1 MARKSLKQWLIAAN
15 GWQRI
20 WFVCSAV
27 CFLYFVIIYP
37 LVGVDKG
44 SSFRYEMRWATEKE
58 MKNPACASYMSSE
71 FDKLAEPQYSNDGS
85 TCYHIYSHRRYADDN
100 KPITEAIY
108 QQRFVSKERQAW
120 LIYIGIGF
128 AAATFLAAFVY
139 GVGAVVR
146 WIVKGFRK
154 GEAQ

>member
-20 WFVCSAV
+20 WFVCSV
-27 CFLYFVIIYP
+27 ICFLYFVIIYP
-37 LVGVDKG
+37 LVEVDKG

-58 MKNPACASYMSSE
+58 MKNPNCLTYMNSE
-71 FDKLAEPQYSNDGS
+71 FSSLSEPQYSNDGS

-100 KPITEAIY
+100 KPITEEIY
-108 QQRFVSKERQAW
+108 RQSFVSNERQTW

-128 AAATFLAAFVY
+128 FVAIFLVAFVY
-139 GVGAVVR
+139 GVGVVLR
-146 WIVKGFRK
+146 WIIKGFRK
-154 GEAQ
+154 GGVQ